1 MEIKDFEEKF
11 IYKIKIKID
20 ENDYILLREPTVLEM
35 KDFSATDEEKNIN
48 ILRDLFPKCI
58 IDHTFTKNGEK
69 LNIDELI
76 KVLKQSGLLYNE
88 IIGSWFSQIPFQK
101 RLQPK

>member
-1 MEIKDFEEKF
+1 MEIRDFEDKF

-20 ENDYILLREPTVLEM
+20 KDDYILLREPTVIEM
-35 KDFSATDEEKNIN
+35 KDFSTTDEEKNIN

-58 IDHTFTKNGEK
+58 IDHSFTRDGEK
-69 LNIDELI
+69 INVDELI

-88 IIGSWFSQIPFQK
+88 VIGGWFSQIPFQK
-101 RLQPK
+101 RLQQK

>member
-1 MEIKDFEEKF
+1 MEIKDFEEKY

-20 ENDYILLREPTVLEM
+20 ENDFILLREPTMIEM

-58 IDHTFTKNGEK
+58 IDHSFTKDGEK
-69 LNIDELI
+69 INNEVLV
-76 KVLKQSGLLYNE
+76 KTLKQSGLLYNE

-101 RLQPK
+101 RLQQK